1 MSEPTT
7 EQQTTFR
14 QGQYLDF
21 IHWHFREYSRLPTL
35 HEIRDGM
42 KMKSHNGAR
51 LAVLR
56 LKEQGLLEDG
66 PGGRG
71 YRLPATQQ
79 RTHLVH
85 LQPGQGIQ
93 LGNIFIGIYEQDPER
108 GTGIEIMAP
117 DFMGEIERDGLDDT
131 EPT

>member
-1 MSEPTT
+1 MSESTT

-42 KMKSHNGAR
+42 EMKSHNGAR
-51 LAVLR
+51 CAVQR
-56 LKEQGLLEDG
+56 LKELGLLEEG

-79 RTHLVH
+79 RTHKVH
-85 LQPGQGIQ
+85 LLPGQGIQ
-93 LGNIFIGIYEQDPER
+93 LGNIFIGVYEMGPEV
-108 GTGIEIMAP
+108 GAGIEIMAP
-117 DFMGEIERDGLDDT
+117 DFLGEIERDGIDAT
-131 EPT
+131 

>member
-21 IHWHFREYSRLPTL
+21 IHWHIREYAIMPTL
-35 HEIRDGM
+35 QEIRDGLGL
-42 KMKSHNGAR
+42 KSHNAAR
-51 LAVLR
+51 CIILK
-56 LKEQGLLEDG
+56 LKELGLLQDG

-71 YRLPATQQ
+71 YRLPEDQQ

-85 LQPGQGIQ
+85 LKPGQGIQ

-117 DFMGEIERDGLDDT
+117 DFLGEIERDGLDAT
-131 EPT
+131 